1 MTVYL
6 VGAGPGDSGLITVRG
21 LDLLSRCEVLVYD
34 RLVSPELVAEAP
46 AAAVRIERGRFGQ
59 AEIEALLVAY
69 GRKGLRVVRLK
80 GGDPFVFGR
89 GGEEAL
95 ALAAAG
101 VPFEVVP
108 GVSSLSAVPAAAG
121 IPVTHR
127 GVASQVTLVSGHD
140 AATLDYATL
149 ARLPGTLVLFMALG
163 NLPAIANAL
172 ISQGKEPGTPAAV
185 IAGGTRPE
193 QRDAIA
199 PLAAIADAAAGLE
212 PPALVVI
219 GDVVSLAARLAPH
232 ELLETL
238 AG

>member
-21 LDLLSRCEVLVYD
+21 LDLLRRCEVLVYD
-34 RLVSPELVAEAP
+34 RLVSRELVAEAP
-46 AAAVRIERGRFGQ
+46 ATAVRIERGRFGQ
-59 AEIEALLVAY
+59 TEIEALLVAY
-69 GRKGLRVVRLK
+69 GRRGLRVVRLK

-140 AATLDYATL
+140 ATTLDYATL

-163 NLPAIANAL
+163 NLGAIADEL
-172 ISQGKEPGTPAAV
+172 IAHGKARLTPAAV
-185 IAGGTRPE
+185 VADGTRPE
-193 QRDAIA
+193 QRDVIA
-199 PLAAIADAAAGLE
+199 PLGAIADAAVGLE

-219 GDVVSLAARLAPH
+219 GDVVLLAARLAPH
-232 ELLETL
+232 ELLESL